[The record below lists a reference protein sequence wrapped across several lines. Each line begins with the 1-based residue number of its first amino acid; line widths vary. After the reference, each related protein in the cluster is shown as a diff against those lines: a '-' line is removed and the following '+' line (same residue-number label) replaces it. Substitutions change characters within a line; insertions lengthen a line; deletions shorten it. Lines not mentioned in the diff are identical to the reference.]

1 MKQAHAMLFKGE
13 MPWQLRCIRP
23 ESFLVC
29 HPHPRNIRMKIS
41 RLIMGPSLAAFALA
55 SPSWAQDNKLRLI
68 S

>member
-1 MKQAHAMLFKGE
+1 
-13 MPWQLRCIRP
+13 
-23 ESFLVC
+23 
-29 HPHPRNIRMKIS
+29 MKIS